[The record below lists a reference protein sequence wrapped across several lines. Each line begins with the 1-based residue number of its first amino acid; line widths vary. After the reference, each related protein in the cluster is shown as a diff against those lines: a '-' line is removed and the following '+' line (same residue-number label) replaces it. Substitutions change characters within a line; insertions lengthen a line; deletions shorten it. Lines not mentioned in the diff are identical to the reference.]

1 MFGDVMRI
9 SFYGAPVRPT
19 LRRVLQERADVAVTC
34 DVVAVVEPQA
44 IRHCVDVRDQDG
56 RSVGDSACRKAV
68 RTASA
73 VDTEVGDRRDNIG
86 DVCGDSG
93 SQNCDT
99 EDNESANHPSKGQN
113 CVVNIYS
120 WTTYTIFGLKG
131 VLVRKREIW
140 C

>member
-9 SFYGAPVRPT
+9 SFYGAPVRTT

-44 IRHCVDVRDQDG
+44 IGHCVDVRDQDG
-56 RSVGDSACRKAV
+56 RSAGDSACRKAV

-86 DVCGDSG
+86 DVCGDSA
-93 SQNCDT
+93 
-99 EDNESANHPSKGQN
+99 EVEIAAARAA
-113 CVVNIYS
+113 
-120 WTTYTIFGLKG
+120 G
-131 VLVRKREIW
+131 VRIILQKVRIVW
-140 C
+140 